1 MSVRT
6 AILCAAVTAGL
17 FAAAGAAFFAAWALE
32 PLVTR

>member
-1 MSVRT
+1 MSGRAT
-6 AILCAAVTAGL
+6 ILCLAVTAGL